1 MGFRVLVVMVA
12 ATHISF
18 VAYVVFG
25 GFLTLRWPRAIAPHA
40 AAVGWGFAG
49 ILVPLL
55 CPLTVA
61 ENWARQRAGEPVI
74 RDGFI
79 NHYLTGVLYPDHMLL
94 QVRILAGCVMLASWL
109 IAYRRVYARPP
120 HHDRPT
126 MTAPP

>member
-12 ATHISF
+12 ATHIAF

-25 GFLTLRWPRAIAPHA
+25 GFLTLRWPRAIAPHVT
-40 AAVGWGFAG
+40 AVAWGFAG

-61 ENWARQRAGEPVI
+61 ENWLRQRGGEPLI

-79 NHYLTGVLYPDHMLL
+79 NHYLTGVLYPDALLL
-94 QVRILAGCVMLASWL
+94 QVRILAGCVVVLSWL
-109 IAYRRVYARPP
+109 IAYRHLHAG
-120 HHDRPT
+120 PT
-126 MTAPP
+126 PR